1 MGTIF
6 DDNITKS
13 DLHQKFEIKMFSL
26 IKVDSFILIAVLSS
40 FDAVIGSEDNNICPT
55 RAIDFEFNATLY
67 PDLYKPLMNYN
78 TSSEEIPLT
87 DMKRDPNEPVTA
99 EALASAGVSFLY
111 DLDPLEFNYPAK
123 EKPWTQFLDP
133 KVAQIANASTFL
145 FSDILTITQFY
156 SKFWDEHFHGGS
168 SIRYILNGT
177 GFFDIRDLNDEWVR
191 VKVSTGDFMQ
201 FPAGLSHRFSVDES
215 KYIHV
220 MRFSEAASTEWTAY
234 SRSNYNSTNNIHRK
248 QYEEEY
254 LCGGDGEAGASPS
267 SKPLVSKTPKGVGKG
282 KGGEGKSVKS
292 VKADKM
298 GKTSKSAKTVKAV
311 RQLRSR

>member
-1 MGTIF
+1 MG
-6 DDNITKS
+6 
-13 DLHQKFEIKMFSL
+13 
-26 IKVDSFILIAVLSS
+26 
-40 FDAVIGSEDNNICPT
+40 
-55 RAIDFEFNATLY
+55 Y
-67 PDLYKPLMNYN
+67 PDLYKPLMNYD

-145 FSDILTITQFY
+145 FSDITTVTQFY
-156 SKFWDEHFHGGS
+156 SKFWDEHFPG
-168 SIRYILNGT
+168 
-177 GFFDIRDLNDEWVR
+177 
-191 VKVSTGDFMQ
+191 
-201 FPAGLSHRFSVDES
+201 GLSHRFSVDES

-282 KGGEGKSVKS
+282 GEGKGKSVKS

-298 GKTSKSAKTVKAV
+298 GKTPKSAKTVKAV

>member
-234 SRSNYNSTNNIHRK
+234 SRSKYNSTNNIHRK

-254 LCGGDGEAGASPS
+254 LCGGDGDNNQNEVPNPSPTVVPS
-267 SKPLVSKTPKGVGKG
+267 SCVGLSLYVICVILHMSIHIILVK
-282 KGGEGKSVKS
+282 
-292 VKADKM
+292 
-298 GKTSKSAKTVKAV
+298 
-311 RQLRSR
+311 